1 MKEIMKMSGKTLFL
15 TVCVGAIMAIA
26 AKISAVTTGTPVIAW
41 CLGTFVIFG
50 ILYEGVGQVME
61 HRKLMKEVRTP
72 GFRTTL
78 EQRAYM
84 AAKRRNANR
93 MR

>member
-26 AKISAVTTGTPVIAW
+26 AKISAVTTGTPEIAW
-41 CLGTFVIFG
+41 SLGTFVLFG
-50 ILYEGVGQVME
+50 VLYEGIKQVKE
-61 HRKLMKEVRTP
+61 HHKLMQEVRTP

-78 EQRAYM
+78 EQREWEK
-84 AAKRRNANR
+84 AKRRNANR

>member
-1 MKEIMKMSGKTLFL
+1 MKEIMKMSTKTLFL
-15 TVCVGAIMAIA
+15 TIAVSVIMAIA
-26 AKISAVTTGTPVIAW
+26 AKISAVTTGTPEIAW
-41 CLGTFVIFG
+41 SLGTFVIFG
-50 ILYEGVGQVME
+50 VLYEGTKQVME